1 MGGVLMEVL
10 IVGAGIAG
18 LTLAD
23 QLEQQGYS
31 VLIVE
36 QAPGPRTEGYM
47 MDFMG
52 AGYDVAERI
61 GLLPD
66 LESIHYPIETLNTI
80 RPDGTIKYSLRYKDV
95 RALLN
100 NRHFNFMRGDLE
112 RILLER
118 VKDRIQIRYS
128 TTVTSIQQDN
138 SMVHVVLSDET
149 TLDVDLLVGAD
160 GIHSKVRSMAFGE
173 SDQFIRYMGYNTAA
187 FTFPR
192 TSTYK
197 SVYSFDSLA
206 EPKRQV
212 TLYSIEGDRLAAF
225 FLFNKEKPSG
235 RISREQ
241 AIEELRANYGDM
253 GWVVPDVLKE
263 ANNASDFYYDDVSQV
278 EMSRWVKGR
287 IVLVGDACQC
297 VSLVAGQG
305 ASLAMAGPYTLARC
319 LEKSNGNLSRGS
331 ADYEEIMVPQVTKV
345 QSSARKFASF
355 YFPETR
361 WQLFFR
367 DLIMRAS
374 VVPVLRN
381 FIKFKSVRIPK

>member
-1 MGGVLMEVL
+1 MGGNIMKVL

-61 GLLPD
+61 GLLSD

-80 RPDGTIKYSLRYKDV
+80 RPDGTTKYSLKYKDV

-112 RILLER
+112 RVLLER
-118 VKDRIQIRYS
+118 VKDRIQIRYR
-128 TTVTSIQQDN
+128 TTVTSIQQDH
-138 SMVHVVLSDET
+138 SMVHVELSDET
-149 TLDVDLLVGAD
+149 TLDVNLLVGAD
-160 GIHSKVRSMAFGE
+160 GIHSKVRRMTFEE
-173 SDQFIRYMGYNTAA
+173 SDTFIRYMGYQTAA
-187 FTFPR
+187 FTFPH
-192 TSTYK
+192 TSNFE
-197 SVYSFDSLA
+197 SVYAFDSLA

-212 TLYSIEGDRLAAF
+212 TLYSIKGNRLAAF
-225 FLFNKEKPSG
+225 FLFSKEKPSG
-235 RISREQ
+235 RITREQ
-241 AIEELRANYGDM
+241 AIEELQDHYGDM
-253 GWVVPDVLKE
+253 EWVVPDVLEE
-263 ANNASDFYYDDVSQV
+263 AHNASDFYYDDVSQV
-278 EMSRWVKGR
+278 EMSHWVKGR
-287 IVLVGDACQC
+287 IALVGDACQC

-305 ASLAMAGPYTLARC
+305 ASLAMAGPYTLAHC
-319 LEKSNGNLSRGS
+319 LQRSNGDLISGL
-331 ADYEEIMVPQVTKV
+331 AEYEEIMVPQVTEV

-355 YFPETR
+355 YFPETKLN
-361 WQLFFR
+361 LFLR

-374 VVPVLRN
+374 VIPVLRN

>member
-1 MGGVLMEVL
+1 MEVL

-31 VLIVE
+31 VLMVE

-47 MDFMG
+47 MDFFG

-66 LESIHYPIETLNTI
+66 LESIHYPIESLNTI
-80 RPDGTIKYSLRYKDV
+80 RPDGTTKYSLRYKDV

-100 NRHFNFMRGDLE
+100 NRHYNFMRGDLE
-112 RILLER
+112 RVLLER
-118 VKDRIQIRYS
+118 VKDRIQIRYR
-128 TTVTSIQQDN
+128 TTVTSIKQDN
-138 SMVHVVLSDET
+138 SMVHVELSDET
-149 TLDVDLLVGAD
+149 TVDVNLLVGAD
-160 GIHSKVRSMAFGE
+160 GIRSKVRSMAFGE
-173 SDQFIRYMGYNTAA
+173 PDQFIRFMGYNTAA

-192 TSTYK
+192 TSAFK
-197 SVYSFDSLA
+197 SVYSFDNLA
-206 EPKRQV
+206 KPKRQV
-212 TLYSIEGDRLAAF
+212 TLYPIAENRMAAF
-225 FLFNKEKPSG
+225 FLFNKERASG
-235 RISREQ
+235 RITREQ
-241 AIEELRANYGDM
+241 AIEELYARYGDM
-253 GWVVPDVLKE
+253 EWVVPDVLRE

-287 IVLVGDACQC
+287 IALVGDACQC

-305 ASLAMAGPYTLARC
+305 ASLAMAGAYTLAYC
-319 LEKSNGNLSRGS
+319 LRKSKGNLIRGL

-361 WQLFFR
+361 SQLYVR
-367 DLIMRAS
+367 DLIMRVS
-374 VVPVLRN
+374 VLPVIRN
-381 FIKFKSVRIPK
+381 FINFKSIRIPR